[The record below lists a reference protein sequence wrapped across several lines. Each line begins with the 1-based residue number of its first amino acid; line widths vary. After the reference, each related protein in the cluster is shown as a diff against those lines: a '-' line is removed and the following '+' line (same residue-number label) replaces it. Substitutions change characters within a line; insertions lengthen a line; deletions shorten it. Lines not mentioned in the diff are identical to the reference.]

1 MTPRP
6 EIEEQEPRHR
16 HATGWMLTAG
26 VAVTLV
32 GAVASLPHGARPL
45 PAIARQALAVA
56 LPGWHTTEPVNEVVY
71 GTRGFDTFGET
82 FLLLAAVVGV
92 SLVCR
97 GREPRRG
104 FIGEELAGRRE
115 QRGVDHRDA
124 PADEVEQRARR
135 AEAAEGGDRREAR
148 PAVPDEEPLGEQGP
162 ERADGMTVVIRTGVR
177 FVAPVLTV
185 AGLYL
190 VAWGY
195 SPGGGFPGGAV
206 MLGVALLAYVSLGYA
221 RVEPVVRP
229 GVMEPLELGGA
240 LAIVVIGVFGLV
252 LTGSF
257 MANFLPLGPPQTIRA
272 GGILQAFSVSEFVEV
287 ATGLIIV
294 VFGVLGMGHE
304 WVAGDGGS
312 DDALAEGHR

>member
-1 MTPRP
+1 MTARP
-6 EIEEQEPRHR
+6 EIEEREPRHR
-16 HATGWMLTAG
+16 LAVGWVLTAG
-26 VAVTLV
+26 VAVALV
-32 GAVASLPHGARPL
+32 AAVASLPRGAQQL

-56 LPGWHTTEPVNEVVY
+56 LPEWHTTEPVNEVVY

-82 FLLLAAVVGV
+82 FLLLAAVVAV
-92 SLVCR
+92 SLICR
-97 GREPRRG
+97 GREPRHG

-115 QRGVDHRDA
+115 QQQVDQRNA

-135 AEAAEGGDRREAR
+135 AEAGEEGEGR
-148 PAVPDEEPLGEQGP
+148 PAVPDDEPLGARGP
-162 ERADGMTVVIRTGVR
+162 ETAEAMTVVIRAGVR
-177 FVAPVLTV
+177 FVAPILTV

-206 MLGVALLAYVSLGYA
+206 MLGIALLAYVSLGYA

-229 GVMEPLELGGA
+229 AVMEPLELAGA
-240 LAIVVIGVFGLV
+240 LAIVVIGVLGLI

-257 MANFLPLGPPQTIRA
+257 MANFLPLGPPQTIRS
-272 GGILQAFSVSEFVEV
+272 GGTLQAFSVSELIEV

-294 VFGVLGMGHE
+294 VFGLLGMRHE
-304 WVAGDGGS
+304 WVTEDGPQ
-312 DDALAEGHR
+312 

>member
-6 EIEEQEPRHR
+6 EIVEQEPRHR
-16 HATGWMLTAG
+16 RAVGWVLTAG
-26 VAVTLV
+26 VAATLV
-32 GAVASLPHGARPL
+32 GAVASLPHGGPL

-56 LPGWHTTEPVNEVVY
+56 LPGWHTTEPVSEVVY

-115 QRGVDHRDA
+115 QRSVDQRDA
-124 PADEVEQRARR
+124 PADEVEQRARQ
-135 AEAAEGGDRREAR
+135 AEAGEESDRDEAR
-148 PAVPDEEPLGEQGP
+148 PAVPDQEPLGAEGP
-162 ERADGMTVVIRTGVR
+162 ERADAMTVVIRTGVR
-177 FVAPVLTV
+177 FLAPVLTV

-195 SPGGGFPGGAV
+195 TPGGGFPGGAI

-229 GVMEPLELGGA
+229 AVMEPLELAGA

-272 GGILQAFSVSEFVEV
+272 GGTLQAFSVSEFVEV

-294 VFGVLGMGHE
+294 VFGLLGMGHE
-304 WVAGDGGS
+304 WTAGEVGS
-312 DDALAEGHR
+312 DDTRAEDQR